1 MNMNRSS
8 NILLTVIACAVL
20 NACGNGDN
28 SIATETSNTA
38 PSEQTQNSQ
47 LPTYHVATELNNYP
61 LIIREA
67 DNSVISGFDLEL
79 LRAIAARQNINLDF
93 GTPKPWAG
101 IFDLLDKDEVDII
114 AGVSYSDDRAQ
125 KMNLTKPHLEY
136 TFALL
141 TTQKNANV
149 QNFAEIKNQKIALKR
164 DSLYETLG
172 SSLWSGSDMLI
183 RTDTTFSA
191 VRNVLDGTAD
201 AALANSVA
209 LEYYAEQNKDKK
221 LVVISDK
228 NIPVGTYVYAV
239 KKGNT
244 QLQNLLDEGLD
255 KVKADGTYDI
265 IYKKYWKQ

>member
-1 MNMNRSS
+1 
-8 NILLTVIACAVL
+8 
-20 NACGNGDN
+20 
-28 SIATETSNTA
+28 
-38 PSEQTQNSQ
+38 
-47 LPTYHVATELNNYP
+47 
-61 LIIREA
+61 
-67 DNSVISGFDLEL
+67 
-79 LRAIAARQNINLDF
+79 
-93 GTPKPWAG
+93 
-101 IFDLLDKDEVDII
+101 
-114 AGVSYSDDRAQ
+114 
-125 KMNLTKPHLEY
+125 
-136 TFALL
+136 
-141 TTQKNANV
+141 
-149 QNFAEIKNQKIALKR
+149 
-164 DSLYETLG
+164 
-172 SSLWSGSDMLI
+172 MLI

-255 KVKADGTYDI
+255 KVKADGTYDT